1 MGLDDKQAK
10 HKEGHGREV
19 FFKGITYPEMSPLSG
34 QHEERHDDSWN
45 KYKLRIP
52 NTYEDEACQ

>member
-1 MGLDDKQAK
+1 MGLDDNQAK
-10 HKEGHGREV
+10 HEKGHGREV
-19 FFKGITYPEMSPLSG
+19 FFKRITDPKMCPLSG

-45 KYKLRIP
+45 KNEMRIP